1 LNEVPAL
8 ILTSIGGLTISFE
21 NSKALKN
28 HNPKIFPSV
37 FFGITLVLLMFVQE
51 GCRVGYS
58 FTGASVS
65 PSVKTISIQY
75 FPNNAT
81 LVVPTLSRTL
91 TDAMR
96 DYFTSHTSLNLMERN
111 GDLDIH
117 GAITGYSVQPIA
129 IQGNE
134 TAAMNRL
141 TITISVKFSNKT
153 NEKQNFETTFSR
165 YQDYPSS
172 KDLSSVQDDLISI
185 INDQLIQDVFNKAV
199 VNW

>member
-1 LNEVPAL
+1 MMNRDFILLKKFSDYSSEVK
-8 ILTSIGGLTISFE
+8 TTRFRTG
-21 NSKALKN
+21 
-28 HNPKIFPSV
+28 
-37 FFGITLVLLMFVQE
+37 FFGYILLSLAMGVLLTQE

-65 PSVKTISIQY
+65 PSVKTVSIQY
-75 FPNNAT
+75 FPNNAS

-96 DYFTSHTSLNLMERN
+96 DYFTSHTSLALAERN
-111 GDLDIH
+111 GDIDLQ
-117 GAITGYSVQPIA
+117 GSITGYGVQPVA

-141 TITISVKFSNKT
+141 TITISVKFTNKT

-165 YQDYPSS
+165 YMDYPSS
-172 KDLSSVQDDLISI
+172 KDLSAVQDDLISQI
-185 INDQLIQDVFNKAV
+185 DDQLVQDVFNKAV

>member
-1 LNEVPAL
+1 MNEKLVKMVGAL
-8 ILTSIGGLTISFE
+8 LLL
-21 NSKALKN
+21 ALA
-28 HNPKIFPSV
+28 F
-37 FFGITLVLLMFVQE
+37 T
-51 GCRVGYS
+51 GCKVNYS

-65 PSVKTISIQY
+65 PDVKTVSILY
-75 FPNNAT
+75 FPNNST
-81 LVVPTLSRTL
+81 LVVPTLSQTL

-96 DYFTSHTSLNLMERN
+96 DYFTSHTRLSLVERN
-111 GDLDIH
+111 GDINIE
-117 GAITGYSVQPIA
+117 GSITGYSVQPVA

-141 TITISVKFSNKT
+141 TITISVKFT
-153 NEKQNFETTFSR
+153 NRTDENQDFESTFSR

-172 KDLSSVQDDLISI
+172 RDLSAVQDELITL